1 MKNVQIGLP
10 WLVRMKP
17 GALQRLGL
25 YLARPCLA
33 SVALF
38 HSEGLPQ
45 SILDVAL
52 QSLRTHGIALTL
64 LHEVNEASVEEAVR
78 LLGAVPPSCKALVG
92 AGGGKALDVAKYTAS
107 LAGLP
112 YFAVPTSVSSDGFC
126 APQAS
131 LTLEGKRRSRV
142 DVAVCQRA
150 PLTLWHSGVGD
161 LSSKF
166 TAVADWTLAF
176 HRRGVPVNDLAA
188 LMSDASVFQFMA
200 NPVSDEQGIRLLA
213 TALMLNGVAMEIAGS
228 SRPASGSEH
237 LISHALDMT
246 GASQRPHGLQTGA
259 AAYPV
264 SSLQSGSH
272 HQRIG
277 ELFARTGFWESGPKA
292 ALLQR
297 GMEDRRGASTFG
309 ERGFLYDPLRDGRM
323 AGVRHD
329 DRPRHGSHWMLRMTA
344 TRTYHDADNAISP
357 SPIA

>member
-1 MKNVQIGLP
+1 VKNVQIGLP

-33 SVALF
+33 SVSVF
-38 HSEGLPQ
+38 YSEGLPRT
-45 SILDVAL
+45 ILDVTL
-52 QSLRTHGIALTL
+52 RSLRDHGIALAL

-78 LLGAVPPSCKALVG
+78 LLGLVPPSCKAVVG

-112 YFAVPTSVSSDGFC
+112 YFAVPTSVSNDGFC
-126 APQAS
+126 SPQAS
-131 LTLEGKRRSRV
+131 LTLEGKRRSLPTGLPDAVVV
-142 DVAVCQRA
+142 DLAVCQRA

-200 NPVSDEQGIRLLA
+200 HPVPDEEGIRLLA

-237 LISHALDMT
+237 LISHALDMN
-246 GASQRPHGLQTGA
+246 GASQRLHGLQTGT
-259 AAYPV
+259 AAYLV
-264 SSLQSGSH
+264 SSLQSGNH
-272 HQRIG
+272 HERIG
-277 ELFARTGFWESGPKA
+277 ELFARTGFWESVRQQPFSKEEWRIA
-292 ALLQR
+292 VERAPSVKEDFYTILSETDAWPEFATMIAHDTALI
-297 GMEDRRGASTFG
+297 GCFE
-309 ERGFLYDPLRDGRM
+309 
-323 AGVRHD
+323 
-329 DRPRHGSHWMLRMTA
+329 
-344 TRTYHDADNAISP
+344 
-357 SPIA
+357 

>member
-1 MKNVQIGLP
+1 VKNVQIGLP

-25 YLARPCLA
+25 YLSRPCLA

-38 HSEGLPQ
+38 HSQGLPQ

-52 QSLRTHGIALTL
+52 QSLRDHGIALAL
-64 LHEVNEASVEEAVR
+64 RHEVDDASVEEAVR
-78 LLGAVPPSCKALVG
+78 LLAAVPPSCKALVG

-112 YFAVPTSVSSDGFC
+112 YFAVPTSVSNDGFC
-126 APQAS
+126 SPRAS
-131 LTLEGKRRSRV
+131 LTLEGKRRSLPTGLPDAVVV
-142 DVAVCQRA
+142 DLAVCQRA
-150 PLTLWHSGVGD
+150 PIALWHSGVGD

-176 HRRGVPVNDLAA
+176 HRRGAPVNDLAA

-200 NPVSDEQGIRLLA
+200 NPVSDQQGIRLLA

-246 GASQRPHGLQTGA
+246 GARQRLHGLQTGT
-259 AAYPV
+259 AAYLV

-272 HQRIG
+272 HERIG
-277 ELFARTGFWESGPKA
+277 ELFARTGFWESVRKQPFSKEEWKTA
-292 ALLQR
+292 VERAPSMKEDFYTILSETDAWPEFATMIAHDTALI
-297 GMEDRRGASTFG
+297 GCFE
-309 ERGFLYDPLRDGRM
+309 
-323 AGVRHD
+323 
-329 DRPRHGSHWMLRMTA
+329 
-344 TRTYHDADNAISP
+344 
-357 SPIA
+357 